1 MSKYPYHSITNKEK
15 RDEKHEGNQSIQ
27 SAEQNAVQST
37 EQRYEGEG
45 AERLQKLGKNER
57 KELFGFEGM
66 QVKKDKA
73 RGGKAKAMRSP
84 FDVNGS
90 YTGTAADGEKPVQ
103 DADDL

>member
-1 MSKYPYHSITNKEK
+1 
-15 RDEKHEGNQSIQ
+15 
-27 SAEQNAVQST
+27 
-37 EQRYEGEG
+37 
-45 AERLQKLGKNER
+45 
-57 KELFGFEGM
+57 M